1 MESDSFFFVVIVLYL
16 VKDKPLVFW
25 SDVIF
30 FLGEEYKISICPSPL
45 SLAFDLIIR

>member
-1 MESDSFFFVVIVLYL
+1 MLFFLVFVLRL

-30 FLGEEYKISICPSPL
+30 FLGEEYEINIYPSPL
-45 SLAFDLIIR
+45 SLAFDLIIL